1 MELGEHPWTATLF
14 YWIGLSYMTLAKD
27 KKRGDY
33 VDKAKTKLEKALEV
47 QTKLLG
53 DHLDTAR
60 SHVCLGDAL
69 RIQGT
74 FRLAMGE
81 LVKGLKIREKVLGP
95 DHELTMAARKEKEEL
110 QRLCEESRPRKSL
123 FLSGYPNT
131 KKVLE
136 NTVMDSGD
144 NGVNLTNFNEGFE

>member
-14 YWIGLSYMTLAKD
+14 YWIGVSYMTLAKD
-27 KKRGDY
+27 NQGDY
-33 VDKAKTKLEKALEV
+33 VDKAQTKLEKALEL

-69 RIQGT
+69 MIQGK
-74 FRLAMGE
+74 FRLALGE

-95 DHELTMAARKEKEEL
+95 DHELTMAAREKKEEL
-110 QRLCEESRPRKSL
+110 QQLCEDLESRSRYL
-123 FLSGYPNT
+123 NT
-131 KKVLE
+131 KKGVE
-136 NTVMDSGD
+136 NTMQSGDSG
-144 NGVNLTNFNEGFE
+144 VFLTNFTEFK